1 VLDKIGCITERI
13 SILNNN
19 NNNNNNKPN
28 KPDIVIHDNEKGKC
42 ILIDAAIPGDRNV
55 IQKEAEKI

>member
-13 SILNNN
+13 SIL

-42 ILIDAAIPGDRNV
+42 ILIDAAIPRDRNV
-55 IQKEAEKI
+55 IEKEAEKI